1 METLFVLDNKE
12 YVRTHRLPSFGKKK
26 KKQKKKKKSL
36 KLIGIHLAIDCI
48 ELYIYTVSD
57 P

>member
-12 YVRTHRLPSFGKKK
+12 YVRTHRLPSFGKKIK
-26 KKQKKKKKSL
+26 SQKKKKSL